1 MVKIFNNNEVYIFL
15 KNAKEIHPDISFDI
29 PVYTIGNT
37 EGLIKEED
45 YNNILLKNNKE
56 VTSLSVTKVQTLEA
70 EVEAMQVLRPIK
82 HLFLS
87 KYGMSDE
94 EIQKKIFKEE
104 IENVKRFVE
113 NIEPSGTTYCEKV
126 RYIIVNTEK
135 AKEYLLPL
143 GLELQFIT
151 EITDGRVGLSVFLAG
166 KDVFYDFGFDNEIC
180 FDSFQKTETGFSFED
195 EWGEDTEIVIKPV
208 NREFR
213 EYTALQNMQWVLS
226 NMPLRSDFTDEVNC
240 SEGGIYVSVKTELLA
255 KCFNPNA
262 FPETILLDGFIDI
275 KEKLFFSAQD
285 NHVFFL

>member
-1 MVKIFNNNEVYIFL
+1 MVKIFNNDEVYIFL
-15 KNAKEIHPDISFDI
+15 KNAKEMHPDVSFDI

-37 EGLIKEED
+37 EGLIKEAD

-70 EVEAMQVLRPIK
+70 EVETMQALRPIK
-82 HLFLS
+82 HMILS
-87 KYGMSDE
+87 KFGLSDE
-94 EIQKKIFKEE
+94 KIQKRLLKEE
-104 IENVKRFVE
+104 IEKVKKFVE
-113 NIEPSGTTYCEKV
+113 NIEPSSTTYCEKV
-126 RYIIVNTEK
+126 KYIMENTEK

-151 EITDGRVGLSVFLAG
+151 EITDGCVGLSAFLAG

-180 FDSFQKTETGFSFED
+180 FDSFRKTETGFSFED
-195 EWGEDTEIVIKPV
+195 EWGDDTEVVIKPV

-226 NMPLRSDFTDEVNC
+226 NMPLRSDFAYEVNC
-240 SEGGIYVSVKTELLA
+240 SEDGISISAKTELLA

-285 NHVFFL
+285 KHVFFL